1 MNDKVSNEYDIHFK
15 KFYRD
20 LFKFQAGS
28 KKQLTC
34 SGCKC
39 KKRFIIGETEITYSC
54 GPKHSKDKKC
64 GPQYTIELPKYI
76 NYRSLELIYN
86 SEINGSFNYSP
97 NNHLEYNL
105 KNLSSKMNVKTDL
118 EKQIAMAKKA
128 SESLQKIKKDFITA
142 NELNEHNITLKKLSE
157 LRYKNSIE
165 KKKIMKLLDTEL
177 PEEKRIDLRRKYAVL
192 ISENQ
197 EFIDMIIIL
206 RRPVTNYIMIKNA
219 SIKNHV
225 SEKEDK
231 DKDKHKDKDKDKDK
245 DKLSFSQQVKI
256 LIKFYGKVDA
266 DKTED
271 DIKRIINN
279 RRPQGTPPETR
290 IPTNAWLDLCKKL
303 EIKYDSII
311 T

>member
-15 KFYRD
+15 KFYRE

-54 GPKHSKDKKC
+54 GPKHNKDKKC

-76 NYRSLELIYN
+76 NYRSLEEIYK

-97 NNHLEYNL
+97 NNQLEYNL
-105 KNLSSKMNVKTDL
+105 HNLSSKMNVKTEL
-118 EKQIAMAKKA
+118 EKQTAMSKKA
-128 SESLQKIKKDFITA
+128 SESLDKIKKDFITV

-177 PEEKRIDLRRKYAVL
+177 PEEKKIDLRRKYAVL

-206 RRPVTNYIMIKNA
+206 RRPITNYIMIKNPA
-219 SIKNHV
+219 IKSHV
-225 SEKEDK
+225 SDK
-231 DKDKHKDKDKDKDK
+231 VSDKVS
-245 DKLSFSQQVKI
+245 LSFSQQVKI
-256 LIKFYGKVDA
+256 LIKFYRKVDPE
-266 DKTED
+266 KTED
-271 DIKRIINN
+271 DIKRIVNN
-279 RRPQGTPPETR
+279 RRPQGTPPETQ
-290 IPTNAWLDLCKKL
+290 IPKNAWIELCKKL
-303 EIKYDSII
+303 ETKYGSSPL
-311 T
+311 